1 MPFSV
6 LFSPCFSRP
15 FLTSVRQFFLS
26 RFSRPSSFSPSP
38 IRPVRSLQV
47 RDVIMDGPD
56 RNSDAYYTYLDAV
69 DRLNGAVR
77 FIEEELRNGRYL
89 IARAM
94 ENVKAD
100 FHGLLADSS
109 LFPDLDELR
118 EAMLS
123 EESPDQITP
132 PEMIAE
138 AALPKLHAMAR
149 RLVENNCA
157 TDCTRAYK
165 EKREAALRRNFQRL
179 GVQTMTKAEIH
190 STPWPQLEERMR
202 RWSEH
207 MHIGMILVAGER
219 EACDEVFDGLDP
231 CGEQCFVDLSRSS
244 MLLLAGF
251 GEAVSEIKKTP
262 ERLFSFLDMYETT
275 LDLKCTVDELFKGP
289 EGEMMR
295 REYQHLL
302 KTLGQAARATFE
314 KFEEAVK
321 APPTP
326 EEGGPGGGGGYPALA
341 SPTASESGRGGGF
354 GRSELRGGGLLG
366 RLKKMMHKGDDS
378 ASEVASMTSTSAA
391 AAHSTGDIHP
401 ITSYV
406 VNYLLLLCNSE
417 LPYFQILECVFEDM
431 VSNASD
437 SAASIVT
444 PRVQGRLA
452 FAAARIVDALKTN
465 LGQRAVVLRDETL
478 AELFMMNNLAYV
490 LTKIDASDA
499 GRLLG
504 TAWIGT
510 YGAMVD
516 NHRDKF
522 IMHTLAKFDVVFSS
536 DERLDSASLV
546 KRATWHGPPSTM
558 PCPALSLCTHPHCC
572 LPPCQPQDVQ
582 HSSRANEAAPHGMDH
597 HQSRLALPYPSAPI
611 STAVSLPASLKTF
624 NIILEQ
630 MRQRHMAWTITN
642 RELRAHVKAK
652 TLSGLLDKYRE
663 FIIRHG

>member
-1 MPFSV
+1 FDMATDQG
-6 LFSPCFSRP
+6 L
-15 FLTSVRQFFLS
+15 
-26 RFSRPSSFSPSP
+26 PSP
-38 IRPVRSLQV
+38 GIRLSDPAALLTHIEVPNQV

-546 KRATWHGPPSTM
+546 KR
-558 PCPALSLCTHPHCC
+558 
-572 LPPCQPQDVQ
+572 
-582 HSSRANEAAPHGMDH
+582 
-597 HQSRLALPYPSAPI
+597 
-611 STAVSLPASLKTF
+611 LKTF

-663 FIIRHG
+663 FIIRHGNILRNQRSLDVRVLACEEVETMLADSFSSGPVGKHK

>member
-1 MPFSV
+1 MWFSFPRSTTLPKNCFHESEV
-6 LFSPCFSRP
+6 RVSSSQTNPSYALYHAALFDMATEQG
-15 FLTSVRQFFLS
+15 L
-26 RFSRPSSFSPSP
+26 PSP
-38 IRPVRSLQV
+38 GIRLSDPAALLTHIEVPNQV

-94 ENVKAD
+94 ENVKTD

-179 GVQTMTKAEIH
+179 GVQSMTKAEIH

-219 EACDEVFDGLDP
+219 EACDEVFDGLGSY
-231 CGEQCFVDLSRSS
+231 GEQCFVDLSRSS

-326 EEGGPGGGGGYPALA
+326 EEGAPAGGGGYPALA
-341 SPTASESGRGGGF
+341 SPTASESGRGGF

-465 LGQRAVVLRDETL
+465 LGQRAAMLRDETL

-516 NHRDKF
+516 THRDRF

-536 DERLDSASLV
+536 DERLDTSSLV
-546 KRATWHGPPSTM
+546 KR
-558 PCPALSLCTHPHCC
+558 
-572 LPPCQPQDVQ
+572 
-582 HSSRANEAAPHGMDH
+582 
-597 HQSRLALPYPSAPI
+597 
-611 STAVSLPASLKTF
+611 LKTF

-663 FIIRHG
+663 FIIRHGNILRNQRSLDVRVLACEEVETMLADSFSTGPVGKHK

>member
-1 MPFSV
+1 MAAEQG
-6 LFSPCFSRP
+6 L
-15 FLTSVRQFFLS
+15 
-26 RFSRPSSFSPSP
+26 PSP
-38 IRPVRSLQV
+38 GIRLADPAALLTHIEVPNQV
-47 RDVIMDGPD
+47 KDVIMDGPD

-89 IARAM
+89 IAKAM

-149 RLVENNCA
+149 RLVENGCA
-157 TDCTRAYK
+157 SDCTRAYK

-219 EACDEVFDGLDP
+219 EACDEVFDGLEP

-321 APPTP
+321 AQPTP
-326 EEGGPGGGGGYPALA
+326 EDNGPGGAYPALA
-341 SPTASESGRGGGF
+341 SPTPSERGGGSGF
-354 GRSELRGGGLLG
+354 ARNESLRGGGILG
-366 RLKKMMHKGDDS
+366 RLKKMMNKGDDS
-378 ASEVASMTSTSAA
+378 VSEVGSMTSTSTA

-431 VSNASD
+431 ISNASD

-465 LGQRAVVLRDETL
+465 LGQRAAMLRDDTL

-516 NHRDKF
+516 THRDRF
-522 IMHTLAKFDVVFSS
+522 IMHTLAKFDVVFS
-536 DERLDSASLV
+536 DERLDSSSLV
-546 KRATWHGPPSTM
+546 KR
-558 PCPALSLCTHPHCC
+558 
-572 LPPCQPQDVQ
+572 
-582 HSSRANEAAPHGMDH
+582 
-597 HQSRLALPYPSAPI
+597 
-611 STAVSLPASLKTF
+611 LKTF

-652 TLSGLLDKYRE
+652 TLSGLLDKYRD
-663 FIIRHG
+663 FIIKHGNILRSHRSLDVRVLACEEVETMLADSFSSMPMGKSK

>member
-1 MPFSV
+1 
-6 LFSPCFSRP
+6 
-15 FLTSVRQFFLS
+15 
-26 RFSRPSSFSPSP
+26 
-38 IRPVRSLQV
+38 
-47 RDVIMDGPD
+47 MDGPD

-89 IARAM
+89 IMRAM

-149 RLVENNCA
+149 RLVENSCA

-179 GVQTMTKAEIH
+179 GVQSMTKAEIH

-219 EACDEVFDGLDP
+219 EACDEVFDGLGP
-231 CGEQCFVDLSRSS
+231 YGEQCFVDLSRSS

-341 SPTASESGRGGGF
+341 SPTASESGRGGF

-465 LGQRAVVLRDETL
+465 LGQRAAMLRDETLAELFMMNNLAYVLTKIDARGKSL

-499 GRLLG
+499 GRLLAWYFPVPF
-504 TAWIGT
+504 TAPRVTT
-510 YGAMVD
+510 YPFSFSPSY
-516 NHRDKF
+516 NPCFPSLSPRPPLPLLSPCLF
-522 IMHTLAKFDVVFSS
+522 SSFDVVFSS
-536 DERLDSASLV
+536 DDRLDSASLV
-546 KRATWHGPPSTM
+546 KR
-558 PCPALSLCTHPHCC
+558 
-572 LPPCQPQDVQ
+572 
-582 HSSRANEAAPHGMDH
+582 
-597 HQSRLALPYPSAPI
+597 
-611 STAVSLPASLKTF
+611 LKTF

-663 FIIRHG
+663 FIIRHGNILRNQRSLDVRVLACEEVETMLADSFSSGPVGKHK